1 MITDLKL
8 QLSKDSTDRWIA
20 EIKAAGVDAF
30 FAKLPA
36 KTKELLIKTALARK
50 LIKRQET
57 KINQALLDQPAII
70 TAYINSLNPL
80 NQRLF
85 TWGLKKYQTWLT
97 KANTAFLDV
106 DRVLALKYVAFVKAN
121 LKANS
126 CRQLLS
132 IVRRLYDEFVLRE
145 AITANPFAKMPS
157 LKAEWKPR
165 PVGEYTP
172 ANIAL
177 LLKAAWSAN
186 HHQLIK
192 AIGVCL
198 NYGLRWNELATF
210 EVNSHFVRWT
220 AKGNKARTA
229 PLTPE
234 IKDNLKIVGSNTYFK
249 TYWPT
254 PPDPRSLRRQFALA
268 AKKAG
273 LKWTPHDLRHYFA
286 RQLFAK
292 TKDIL
297 AVKAALG
304 HASISTTNIYL
315 NREY

>member
-1 MITDLKL
+1 MDLNLKL
-8 QLSKDSTDRWIA
+8 SKGSTDQLIA
-20 EIKAAGVDAF
+20 EIKQQGIDNF
-30 FAKLPA
+30 IAKLPP
-36 KTKELLIKTALARK
+36 KTRELLIKTALAAK
-50 LIKRQET
+50 LVKRQEA
-57 KINQALLDQPAII
+57 KINQALIDQPAII
-70 TAYINSLNPL
+70 TAYINSLNAPS
-80 NQRLF
+80 QRLYG
-85 TWGLKKYQTWLT
+85 WGLKKYQQWLT

-106 DRVLALKYVAFVKAN
+106 DRVLALKYFSFVKAN
-121 LKANS
+121 LKVNS
-126 CRQLLS
+126 CRRLLFV
-132 IVRRLYDEFVLRE
+132 VRRLYDEFVLRQ
-145 AITANPFAKMPS
+145 AIPANPFAKLPP

-165 PVGEYTP
+165 PVAEYTP
-172 ANIAL
+172 ANVDLI
-177 LLKAAWSAN
+177 LKAAWSAN

-198 NYGLRWNELATF
+198 NYGLRWNELRTF

-220 AKGNKARTA
+220 GKNNKPRTA

-254 PPDPRSLRRQFALA
+254 PPDPRSLRRQFAIA

-292 TKDIL
+292 TKDIQ
-297 AVKAALG
+297 AVKKALG
-304 HASISTTNIYL
+304 HASISTTDIYL

>member
-1 MITDLKL
+1 MDLELKL
-8 QLSKDSTDRWIA
+8 PKGSTERLIA
-20 EIKAAGVDAF
+20 KIKQEGVDNF
-30 FAKLPA
+30 IAKLPA
-36 KTKELLIKTALARK
+36 KTKELLVKAALATK
-50 LIKRQET
+50 LIKHQEA
-57 KINQALLDQPAII
+57 KINQALVDRPAII
-70 TAYINSLNPL
+70 NAYVNALNAPS
-80 NQRLF
+80 QRLF
-85 TWGLKKYQTWLT
+85 VWGLKKYQQWLT
-97 KANTAFLDV
+97 KTNIAFLDV
-106 DRVLALKYVAFVKAN
+106 DRVLALKYFAFAKAN
-121 LKANS
+121 LKVNS
-126 CRQLLS
+126 CRRLLFVVKR
-132 IVRRLYDEFVLRE
+132 IYDEFVLRR
-145 AITANPFAKMPS
+145 AITDYPFAKLPP

-198 NYGLRWNELATF
+198 NYGLRWNELPTF

-220 AKGNKARTA
+220 GKGNKPRTA

-254 PPDPRSLRRQFALA
+254 PPDTRSLRRQFALA

-297 AVKAALG
+297 AVKKALG

-315 NREY
+315 NQEY

>member
-1 MITDLKL
+1 MDFKLKL
-8 QLSKDSTDRWIA
+8 TNGNINRLVA
-20 EIKAAGVDAF
+20 EIKKQGIDNF
-30 FAKLPA
+30 IAKLPSKNKEWLINYALVA
-36 KTKELLIKTALARK
+36 KLV
-50 LIKRQET
+50 KRQET
-57 KINQALLDQPAII
+57 KISQALVDRPAII
-70 TAYINSLNPL
+70 NAYVNALNPPS
-80 NQRLF
+80 QRLF
-85 TWGLKKYQTWLT
+85 TWGLKKYQQWLS
-97 KANTAFLDV
+97 KANIAFLDA
-106 DRVLALKYVAFVKAN
+106 DRVLALKYFAFAKTN
-121 LKANS
+121 LKVNS
-126 CRQLLS
+126 CRRLLFVVKR
-132 IVRRLYDEFVLRE
+132 IYDEFVLRG
-145 AITANPFAKMPS
+145 AITANPFAKLPP

-220 AKGNKARTA
+220 GKGNKPRTA

-292 TKDIL
+292 TKDIQ
-297 AVKAALG
+297 AVKKALG
-304 HASISTTNIYL
+304 HASISTTDIYL